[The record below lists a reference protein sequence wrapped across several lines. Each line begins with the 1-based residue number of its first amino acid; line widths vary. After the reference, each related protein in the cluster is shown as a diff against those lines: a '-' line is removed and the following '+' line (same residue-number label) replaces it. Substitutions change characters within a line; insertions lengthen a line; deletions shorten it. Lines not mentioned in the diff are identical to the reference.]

1 MIVPPVTK
9 ALSALNLL
17 KTSRISKAP
26 RVNDR
31 GFTLIEVMVALAVV
45 AMALPAMLTLVMTQ
59 LDGTVSIREKTLA
72 YWVAE
77 NELTRV
83 RLQQHHFAS
92 LKLPEEAN
100 GTVNMGGIQWYWE
113 MEAEKTKSVIED
125 FYRID
130 VTVYY
135 GGPASTNN
143 STNRSSIARQNR
155 AAKQPL
161 ARLAGFIND

>member
-1 MIVPPVTK
+1 MMAQSMTK
-9 ALSALNLL
+9 VL
-17 KTSRISKAP
+17 KTSKASAGAKP
-26 RVNDR
+26 RGAHNR

-77 NELTRV
+77 NELTRI
-83 RLQQHHFAS
+83 RLQHHHFS
-92 LKLPEEAN
+92 NLKLPEEAN

-113 MEAEKTKSVIED
+113 LEAEETKSVIED

-135 GGPASTNN
+135 GGPASANN
-143 STNRSSIARQNR
+143 TTNRSAIARQNR
-155 AAKQPL
+155 AANQPL

>member
-1 MIVPPVTK
+1 MMSHWVTASTGK
-9 ALSALNLL
+9 SS
-17 KTSRISKAP
+17 KIGKAP
-26 RVNDR
+26 GIKGR

-77 NELTRV
+77 IELTRI
-83 RLQQHHFAS
+83 RLQQHHFSS

-113 MEAEKTKSVIED
+113 MEAEETKSVIKD

-135 GGPASTNN
+135 GGPASANNTNN
-143 STNRSSIARQNR
+143 RSAVARQNR